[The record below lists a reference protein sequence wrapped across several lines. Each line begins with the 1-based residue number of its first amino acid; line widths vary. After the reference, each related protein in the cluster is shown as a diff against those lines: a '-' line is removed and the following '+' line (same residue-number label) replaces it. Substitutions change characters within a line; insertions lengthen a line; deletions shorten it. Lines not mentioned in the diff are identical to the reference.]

1 MKKRKKLSASTLLI
15 HGFLSVFSLACLLPM
30 LLVLSTSLTDEKFLR
45 IHGISLIPGKFSL
58 FAYEYILADP
68 QQIIRSYGISI
79 LITVV
84 GTFLSLWFTS
94 SLAYVVSRRDYAYAN
109 ATSLLIFIT
118 MLFGVGMTP
127 QYLIMVNVLHLKNN
141 LFSLI
146 LPNLIGGFNVMLL
159 KGYMQGLP
167 ASMFESAKIDGASE
181 WRIYFRIALPVAIPG
196 LATVSLFNVFNFW
209 NDWQNAMLYID
220 DFKNAPLQLLLQRII
235 MNIEY
240 ILKVM
245 SPAISRDFVA
255 NLPSM
260 GARMALCLIATG
272 PILFVFLIFQKYL
285 VSGLVVGSV
294 KG

>member
-1 MKKRKKLSASTLLI
+1 MKIKKISIGRISV
-15 HGFLSVFSLACLLPM
+15 HGFLTLFSMFCLIPM
-30 LLVLSTSLTDEKFLR
+30 LLVLSTSLTDEKYLR
-45 IHGISLIPGKFSL
+45 INGISLIPGDFSL
-58 FAYEYILADP
+58 YAYQYILSDP
-68 QQIIRSYGISI
+68 NQMIRSYVISI
-79 LITVV
+79 FITVV

-94 SLAYVVSRRDYAYAN
+94 SLAYVICRKDYAYAN

-118 MLFGVGMTP
+118 MLFGVGITP

-146 LPNLIGGFNVMLL
+146 LPNLLGGFNVMLL
-159 KGYMQGLP
+159 KGYMRSIP
-167 ASMFESAKIDGASE
+167 HSMFESAKIDGASE
-181 WRIYFRIALPVAIPG
+181 WRIYFNITLPVAIPG
-196 LATVSLFNVFNFW
+196 LATVSLFNVFTFW

-245 SPAISRDFVA
+245 SPAVSKDFVA

-285 VSGLVVGSV
+285 VSGLVVGSI
-294 KG
+294 KD

>member
-1 MKKRKKLSASTLLI
+1 MKRKSLSIPNLFI
-15 HGFLSVFSLACLLPM
+15 HGFLILFSLFCLIPM
-30 LLVLSTSLTDEKFLR
+30 LLVLSTSLTDETYLR

-58 FAYEYILADP
+58 FAYKYILADP
-68 QQIIRSYGISI
+68 QQIIRSYAISI
-79 LITVV
+79 ILTVV

-118 MLFGVGMTP
+118 MLFGVGITP

-141 LFSLI
+141 FLSLI
-146 LPNLIGGFNVMLL
+146 LPNLLGGFNVMLL
-159 KGYMQGLP
+159 KGYMQGIP

-181 WRIYFRIALPVAIPG
+181 FRIYFRIALPVAIPG
-196 LATVSLFNVFNFW
+196 LATVSLFNVFNYW

-245 SPAISRDFVA
+245 SPAVSRDFIT

-272 PILFVFLIFQKYL
+272 PILFVFLLFQKYL
-285 VSGLVVGSV
+285 ISGLVVGSV

>member
-1 MKKRKKLSASTLLI
+1 MKRKSLSIPNLFI
-15 HGFLSVFSLACLLPM
+15 HGFLILFSLFCLIPM
-30 LLVLSTSLTDEKFLR
+30 LLVLSTSLTDEAYLR

-58 FAYEYILADP
+58 FAYKYILADP
-68 QQIIRSYGISI
+68 QQIIRSYAISI
-79 LITVV
+79 ILTVV

-109 ATSLLIFIT
+109 PTSLLIFIT
-118 MLFGVGMTP
+118 MLFGVGITP

-141 LFSLI
+141 FLSLI
-146 LPNLIGGFNVMLL
+146 LPNLLGGFNVMLL
-159 KGYMQGLP
+159 KGYMQGIP
-167 ASMFESAKIDGASE
+167 ASIFESAKIDGASE
-181 WRIYFRIALPVAIPG
+181 FRIYFRIALPVAIPG

-245 SPAISRDFVA
+245 SPAVSRDFIT

-272 PILFVFLIFQKYL
+272 PILFVFLLFQKYL
-285 VSGLVVGSV
+285 ISGLVVGSV